1 MGFRSFL
8 ETLEK
13 SGELT
18 RISKV
23 VSIEYEM
30 AGVIEALG
38 EKPVF
43 FENVKESGI
52 PVVGGL
58 LSSKELVGRALN
70 LKKEH
75 LLHNLSSAIDNPLP
89 PEIVANGKC

>member
-8 ETLEK
+8 KTLEE

-18 RISKV
+18 RINKE
-23 VSIEYEM
+23 VSSEYEM

-43 FENVKESGI
+43 F
-52 PVVGGL
+52 
-58 LSSKELVGRALN
+58 
-70 LKKEH
+70 
-75 LLHNLSSAIDNPLP
+75 
-89 PEIVANGKC
+89 

>member
-1 MGFRSFL
+1 LGFRSFL

-18 RISKV
+18 RISKA
-23 VSIEYEM
+23 VSTEYEM

-75 LLHNLSSAIDNPLP
+75 LLHIPQVLSR
-89 PEIVANGKC
+89 